1 MLKETA
7 TEENIGYVLIIFIFG
22 DSSIERR
29 G

>member
-7 TEENIGYVLIIFIFG
+7 TEENIGYVVIIFTIG
-22 DSSIERR
+22 DSSIGRR